1 MNRGSLQCC
10 SWPPP
15 FVTPSREL
23 TFHVVNSEQRAGSP
37 LFTGRLKGFSMSL
50 VLSASLLAAGCS
62 VGSTDS
68 APPAVYHETPFR
80 AANFVDPRVGSNK
93 WFPLVPGTQWVRE
106 GTTLIGNRVVPH
118 QVITTVTDVIRVID
132 GVKTV
137 LVYDHSVGAGQV
149 VQESIDYFAQDKDG
163 NIWTLGGATEQYEAG
178 RFVSVDEVW
187 LSGVDGAK
195 PGILMPANPTAATP
209 AWVIAQPPGED
220 GDAAAFAR
228 MQSQECVPFG
238 CYKDVLVIEEGK
250 QSALNNEFKYYVYG
264 AGQIR
269 NEPLGAS
276 RHADIE
282 LLINMTMLTPQG
294 LAEASAAALRID
306 RQAAKE
312 WPAVF
317 GKTKATRGP

>member
-1 MNRGSLQCC
+1 MNLRR
-10 SWPPP
+10 P
-15 FVTPSREL
+15 VTTSIL
-23 TFHVVNSEQRAGSP
+23 GVA
-37 LFTGRLKGFSMSL
+37 
-50 VLSASLLAAGCS
+50 LLATGCHLGSHAG
-62 VGSTDS
+62 
-68 APPAVYHETPFR
+68 AVEPTYHVTPFR
-80 AANFVDPRVGSNK
+80 VSDFVDPRVGANP

-132 GVKTV
+132 GVKAV

-149 VQESIDYFAQDKDG
+149 VQESIDYFAQDKGG

-187 LSGVDGAK
+187 LGGVDGAK
-195 PGILMPANPTAATP
+195 PGILMPADPTAATP

-228 MQSQECVPFG
+228 MQPQECVPFG
-238 CYKDVLVIEEGK
+238 CYQNVLVIREGK
-250 QSALNNEFKYYVYG
+250 QTALSNEFKYYVFG
-264 AGQIR
+264 GGQIR

-282 LLINMTMLTPQG
+282 LLINMTKLTSRG

-312 WPAVF
+312 WPKVF
-317 GKTKATRGP
+317 GTVRATRTP